1 MTDDPVV
8 AGWPRSRHDGAV
20 SETDTTEVTDRVD
33 DQADDGAETES
44 TDTPVRR
51 RWPDRTTVIMILLL
65 LVGSLF
71 VARGLLVGI
80 TGDDRANLPRFIE
93 SVEPVPEAVQVLNQ
107 SNVFVDLATGY
118 TGVFVIDGVEI
129 ETRNIDELSNDA
141 VEPGQQV
148 ELPPVTRY
156 EPGNAT
162 LTFTPSSTAPITQFV
177 DGDHTVE
184 LIYWRIEDGR
194 QFARSFSWTFT
205 VV

>member
-1 MTDDPVV
+1 
-8 AGWPRSRHDGAV
+8 V
-20 SETDTTEVTDRVD
+20 SETETSEIID
-33 DQADDGAETES
+33 DSDVSEPGEPAP
-44 TDTPVRR
+44 TPGRWRR
-51 RWPDRTTVIMILLL
+51 PDRTTVLMILLL
-65 LVGSLF
+65 LVGSLL

-80 TGDDRANLPRFIE
+80 TGDDRSDLPTFIE

-118 TGVFVIDGVEI
+118 TGVFVIDDIEI
-129 ETRNIDELSNDA
+129 ETINVDELGRTD

-177 DGDHTVE
+177 DGEHTVE
-184 LIYWRIEDGR
+184 IIYWRIEDGR
-194 QFARSFSWTFT
+194 QFARSYSWTFN

>member
-1 MTDDPVV
+1 MM
-8 AGWPRSRHDGAV
+8 GGV
-20 SETDTTEVTDRVD
+20 SETEREATTDVLD
-33 DQADDGAETES
+33 DDA
-44 TDTPVRR
+44 PVQPPALPERH
-51 RWPDRTTVIMILLL
+51 WWQDRTMVGMLALLL
-65 LVGSLF
+65 IGSLL

-80 TGDDRANLPRFIE
+80 TGDERADLPTFIE

-118 TGVFVIDGVEI
+118 TGVLVIDGVEI
-129 ETRNIDELSNDA
+129 ATQNIDELSNDA
-141 VEPGQQV
+141 VEPGQQI

-177 DGDHTVE
+177 DGEHTVE
-184 LIYWRIEDGR
+184 VIYWLIEDGR
-194 QFARSFSWTFT
+194 RFARSFSWSFT

>member
-1 MTDDPVV
+1 
-8 AGWPRSRHDGAV
+8 V
-20 SETDTTEVTDRVD
+20 SETDTTQVTDRVTD
-33 DQADDGAETES
+33 PADDPAETES
-44 TDTPVRR
+44 TGTPVRR
-51 RWPDRTTVIMILLL
+51 RRPDRTTVVMILLL

-141 VEPGQQV
+141 VEPGQQI

-162 LTFTPSSTAPITQFV
+162 LTFTPTSTAPITQFV
-177 DGDHTVE
+177 DGDHTVD

-194 QFARSFSWTFT
+194 QFARTFSWTFT